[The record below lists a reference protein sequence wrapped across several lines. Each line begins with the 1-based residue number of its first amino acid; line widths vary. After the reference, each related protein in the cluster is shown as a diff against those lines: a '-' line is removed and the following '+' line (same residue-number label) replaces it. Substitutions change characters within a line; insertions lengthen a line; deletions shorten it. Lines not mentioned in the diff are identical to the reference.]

1 MKRGKLWLGL
11 FSVGVLTSSILAAG
25 TRVAWVNEMLI
36 NDALHLNGTKI
47 SNNKR
52 SAYADEEGNLTD
64 EGYARMISDSLDF
77 CVKEEE
83 QGAVLLKNNLKNGTP
98 VLPLT
103 ESERHVTLFG
113 RNSAHLCLRSGAGG
127 AAPNQEYVINLNDAF
142 EQDGFEYNKTVWN
155 LYQGGSDPSV
165 RAINESEVEIYT
177 DNVKASFD
185 YYSDVAIVTFV
196 RVGTENSDPA
206 DKILDITDQERALLE
221 MIHNSGKFKKTVV
234 LLNGAMPMGL
244 DWADDPKYGVDAI
257 LWFGVPGYYS
267 LPGVV
272 HILTGQANP
281 SGHTPDT
288 FASHSRSSAAYQNFG
303 NNPLAGDKSG
313 LDNANGYVVYKEG
326 IYVGYKYYET
336 RYEDVVLNQGHA
348 NGTAGTF
355 NGETNWDYAQ
365 EVAYPFGYGL
375 SYSTFEQKILGE
387 PVYDAEKDT
396 YTINVSVKNTSQV
409 DGMTPVEVYVQSPF
423 TDYDK
428 DPSHPVEKSAIALMG
443 YEKVAVKAGE
453 TVETSVSFD
462 RYFMA
467 SYDHKGEKG
476 YILEPGKYYFG
487 IGNGAHEALNNI
499 LHKKA
504 PTASLYDHLGAA
516 FTANDDGATSV
527 EITAA
532 DKDAYKK
539 SHYDSNVTVTNQFDD
554 ADVNY
559 WCNDEE
565 KIVYLTRTN
574 WEETFPTKQETLTI
588 NSRMK
593 EAMKMNTYKKP
604 ADAPSY
610 TEGKGTLYSVQAKD
624 AEGNNIKI
632 KFSQMAG
639 IEYDDNVIESGLL
652 KGLTGKQAWDA
663 FIKQMSLKDLSVSM
677 TDNRGIGA
685 VVSIGKPT
693 NSIAEGPEG
702 LLATFQYG
710 DKRSATGFA
719 TGPIYTATWDHNM
732 QKKFG
737 FFYGEEALFAGVA
750 CVNAPGANINRTPY
764 GSRAS
769 EYMSEDGVMNY
780 LVASNIISE
789 AGKKGL
795 IMNVKHCFLN
805 NQETNRQ
812 GVATFANEQS
822 IREIYLRPFEGALTK
837 GKGLGIMTSYNR
849 IGLTYAACH
858 STLMN
863 QILRTEWGYKGQII
877 DDALGGSNYSTY
889 SNGPAM
895 TAAGTNIFCLDGNRG
910 SQLISY
916 VEENDDGNMLKI
928 MQTSNRYIMYSLVHS
943 WMGDAGAINE
953 DDIAASE
960 HPWWKTLIIAIDVVA
975 GVFTLAALG
984 LYVTFDFILK
994 TKGEN

>member
-1 MKRGKLWLGL
+1 MKRGKLWLGF
-11 FSVGVLTSSILAAG
+11 FSVGVLTSSLLAAG
-25 TRVAWVNEMLI
+25 TKVAWANEMLI
-36 NDALHLNGTKI
+36 NDHLGLTGTKI
-47 SNNKR
+47 ANNKR
-52 SAYADEEGNLTD
+52 SSYADDNGNLTD
-64 EGYARMISDSLDF
+64 EGYEKMIADSYKF
-77 CVKEEE
+77 CIEEEE
-83 QGAVLLKNNLKNGTP
+83 QGAVLLKNEKKDGKA
-98 VLPLT
+98 VLPLAAD
-103 ESERHVTLFG
+103 ERDVTLFG

-127 AAPNQEYVINLNDAF
+127 AAPNDKYTIHLNEAF
-142 EQDGFEYNKTVWN
+142 EGSGFSYNNTVWK
-155 LYQGGSDPSV
+155 LYEGGRDPSV
-165 RAINESEVEIYT
+165 NSIHESDVSVYT
-177 DNVKASFD
+177 DDVKATFD
-185 YYSDVAIVTFV
+185 AYSDVAIVTFV
-196 RVGTENSDPA
+196 RVGTENSDPT
-206 DKILDITDQERALLE
+206 DGILDITNEEKELLK
-221 MIHNSGKFKKTVV
+221 MIHDSGKFKKTVV

-244 DWADDPKYGVDAI
+244 DWADDPELGVDAI

-272 HILTGQANP
+272 HILTGEANP

-288 FASHSRSSAAYQNFG
+288 FAAHSKSSAAYQNFG

-336 RYEDVVLNQGHA
+336 RYEDVIKNQGNA
-348 NGTAGTF
+348 NGIAGTF

-365 EVAYPFGYGL
+365 EVAYPFGFGL
-375 SYSTFEQKILGE
+375 SYSTFDQKIKGE
-387 PVYDAEKDT
+387 PVYDAKTDT
-396 YTINVSVKNTSQV
+396 YTINVSVTNTSTI
-409 DGMTPVEVYVQSPF
+409 DGMTPVQVFMQSPF

-428 DPSHPVEKSAIALMG
+428 DPAHPVEKSAVALMG
-443 YEKVAVKAGE
+443 YNKVSVKAGE
-453 TVETSVSFD
+453 TVDTSVTFD

-499 LHKKA
+499 LHKTA
-504 PTASLYDHLGAA
+504 PTATLYDHLGAT

-527 EITAA
+527 EITSA

-539 SHYDSNVTVTNQFDD
+539 SHYDADVTVTNQFDD

-559 WCNDEE
+559 WCNDDE
-565 KIVYLTRTN
+565 KITYLTRTD
-574 WEETFPTKQETLTI
+574 WEGTFPTKQATLTI
-588 NSRMK
+588 NDRMK
-593 EAMKMNTYKKP
+593 EAMKMNTYAKP
-604 ADAPSY
+604 SDAPSY
-610 TEGKGTLYSVQAKD
+610 KDGEGSLYSAQAKN
-624 AEGNNIKI
+624 AEGENIKI
-632 KFSQMAG
+632 KFIHMAG
-639 IEYDDNVIESGLL
+639 IEYDDTVIESGLL
-652 KGLTGKQAWDA
+652 KGLTGKQAWNA
-663 FIKQMSLKDLSVSM
+663 FIKQMSLKDLSISM
-677 TDNRGIGA
+677 SDNRGISS
-685 VVSIGKPT
+685 VVSISKIS

-702 LLATFQYG
+702 LLASFQYG

-719 TGPIYTATWDHNM
+719 TGPIYTATWDHEM

-737 FFYGEEALFAGVA
+737 FFYGEEALFSGVA

-895 TAAGTNIFCLDGNRG
+895 TAAGTNIFCLDSGRG
-910 SQLISY
+910 AQLVDW
-916 VEENDDGNMLKI
+916 VEKNDDGNMVKL
-928 MQTSNRYIMYSLVHS
+928 MQTSNRYIMYSLLRS
-943 WMGDAGAINE
+943 WMGDEGSVKDADLAVTQ
-953 DDIAASE
+953 D
-960 HPWWKTLIIAIDVVA
+960 PWWKGLIIGIDITA
-975 GVFTLAALG
+975 GVLTLAALG
-984 LYVTFDFILK
+984 LYITFDFIIK
-994 TKGEN
+994 PKEEN